1 MLHSKAIINH
11 LKKEISMRLNL
22 TSYRNIITPILL
34 IQTIE
39 MLATYFFINKRNQS
53 AGTACLLLSFITY
66 FINKPLRQ
74 EALLNGPLVMRDL
87 SKERLI
93 QHSLFH
99 KVSIICRETSLLM
112 LKNKAPTTRMLLI
125 FFLNHTCFYK
135 LKKAMNPDHLLT
147 PPHSNE
153 QKREYDQ
160 VKKYYHVFLE
170 QSKFI
175 TLIDIVLCFQYATK
189 FDEHFRQRP
198 RILPSPF

>member
-1 MLHSKAIINH
+1 
-11 LKKEISMRLNL
+11 MRLNL

-53 AGTACLLLSFITY
+53 AGTACLLLSFMTY
-66 FINKPLRQ
+66 FIKKPLRQ
-74 EALLNGPLVMRDL
+74 EALLNGPLVMRNV
-87 SKERLI
+87 SKDRLI
-93 QHSLFH
+93 KRSLLH
-99 KVSIICRETSLLM
+99 KVSIIYRETSLLM
-112 LKNKAPTTRMLLI
+112 LKNKASTTRMLII
-125 FFLNHTCFYK
+125 FLLNHTCFYQ
-135 LKKAMNPDHLLT
+135 LKKSLNPDHLLT
-147 PPHSNE
+147 PPHSDE

-170 QSKFI
+170 QSTFI

-189 FDEHFRQRP
+189 FNEHFGQRP